1 MNGITTKQNQPY
13 RALMNSKGAG
23 SGNHGPGPHDR
34 VSRFKRAA
42 KAFHNSI
49 QRNASYENGGSSC
62 PVLVEGLNDVK
73 TLRDLGFT
81 GDIEK
86 VNRGWPISR
95 LVAYLH
101 DTYGIRNIIDNR
113 GSVILLMDW
122 DRTGGRLQK
131 SLRERLESLDVKID
145 EDLREELM
153 KAMKPEGGTVES
165 IRPHVP
171 SLLPLISQY

>member
-1 MNGITTKQNQPY
+1 
-13 RALMNSKGAG
+13 MNSKGAG

-131 SLRERLESLDVKID
+131 SLRDVHLNQKLKIQYFQ
-145 EDLREELM
+145 
-153 KAMKPEGGTVES
+153 
-165 IRPHVP
+165 
-171 SLLPLISQY
+171 SLLRMKKILKRIFFGKLQMKGLKKD